1 MIVSLVEQSTS
12 SQQRRVNMKAFST
25 IEPQA
30 IFIESTQNGYRVRLR
45 KNIEQYTEEFE
56 GETQTMFKYDEV
68 VLNLSH
74 KENINEYV
82 TDNFE
87 YLFSVGEN
95 MNYQE
100 KIDTIKEY
108 LSKNFLNEQDIDYY
122 IASGIIESESEVM

>member
-1 MIVSLVEQSTS
+1 
-12 SQQRRVNMKAFST
+12 MKVYST
-25 IEPQA
+25 IEPDI

-45 KNIEQYTEEFE
+45 KNIEQYEETFE

-82 TDNFE
+82 TENFE

-95 MNYQE
+95 INYQE
-100 KIDTIKEY
+100 KINRIKEY

-122 IASGIIESESEVM
+122 VASGIIESISEVM

>member
-1 MIVSLVEQSTS
+1 
-12 SQQRRVNMKAFST
+12 MKAFST

-68 VLNLSH
+68 VLVLSNR
-74 KENINEYV
+74 ENIDAYV
-82 TDNFE
+82 ADNFD
-87 YLFSVGEN
+87 YLFSIGEN

-100 KIDTIKEY
+100 KINTIKDY
-108 LSKNFLNEQDIDYY
+108 LTKNFLNEQDIDYY
-122 IASGIIESESEVM
+122 VASGIIESKSEVM

>member
-1 MIVSLVEQSTS
+1 MIVSLVEQRTS

>member
-1 MIVSLVEQSTS
+1 
-12 SQQRRVNMKAFST
+12 MKAFST

-122 IASGIIESESEVM
+122 VASGIIESISEVM